1 MARKTYSEE
10 FRRQAVEL
18 YESTPGATVRGI
30 AADLGITR
38 NTLKDWVTSRGR
50 ASTASTTA
58 STNATTPS
66 SSAGTAGSP
75 RHAPPRPGSPQA
87 ELAALRA
94 RVAALESENTLL
106 TTERDILRQAAKYFA
121 GETRW

>member
-18 YESTPGATVRGI
+18 YESTPGATFRGI
-30 AADLGITR
+30 AAALGITR

-58 STNATTPS
+58 STNATIPS

-106 TTERDILRQAAKYFA
+106 ATERDILRQAAKYFA

>member
-18 YESTPGATVRGI
+18 YESTPGATFRGI

-94 RVAALESENTLL
+94 RVAALETENTLL
-106 TTERDILRQAAKYFA
+106 ASERDILRQAAKYFA

>member
-18 YESTPGATVRGI
+18 YESTPGATFRGI
-30 AADLGITR
+30 AAGLGITR

-66 SSAGTAGSP
+66 GSAGTAGSP

-87 ELAALRA
+87 ELVALRA

-106 TTERDILRQAAKYFA
+106 ATERDILRQAAKYFA

>member
-18 YESTPGATVRGI
+18 YESTPGATFRGI

-58 STNATTPS
+58 STNATTPG
-66 SSAGTAGSP
+66 SSAATAGSP

-87 ELAALRA
+87 ELAVLRA

-106 TTERDILRQAAKYFA
+106 ATERDILRQAAKYFA

>member
-18 YESTPGATVRGI
+18 YESTPGATFRGI

-38 NTLKDWVTSRGR
+38 NTLKDWVTSRSR

-75 RHAPPRPGSPQA
+75 RHAPPRPGSPQV

-94 RVAALESENTLL
+94 RVAALESETTLL
-106 TTERDILRQAAKYFA
+106 ATERDILRQAAKYFA